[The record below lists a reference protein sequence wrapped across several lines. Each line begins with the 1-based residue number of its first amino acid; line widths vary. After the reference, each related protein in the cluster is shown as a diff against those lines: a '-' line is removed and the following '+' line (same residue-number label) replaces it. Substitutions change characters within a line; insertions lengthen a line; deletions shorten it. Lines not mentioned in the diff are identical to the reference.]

1 MGQWRSMSECVSRSG
16 TPWSRKVLGA
26 SCAAGLLLGLV
37 ATATLADVREPYQP
51 AEVQA
56 ADYDRAVALLSRNIQ
71 GTIKNASVTPHWIQG
86 RNEFWYVRD
95 FAGGFETVIVDAETG
110 TKRPAFDHQRLTAAL
125 NGIGD
130 GEFEPS
136 TLNIVSLRFD
146 DDRQM
151 AEVRSGSGVIE
162 CDLAEYTCE
171 AQPVWR
177 SDPFQIT
184 APDGKNA
191 AFRRDHNVWMRT
203 LAVGTERRL
212 TDDGEEHYSWGA
224 MPGWGPILGL
234 MRQGLDGPLVG
245 AAWSPDGAFL
255 VVPKVDERQVRD
267 YPYFESIPANGA
279 NRPRVLSKRM
289 GLVGD
294 EHFDRFEMV
303 VLEVAT
309 GRQKTVPLPE
319 DCKGELGSYPPQAL
333 WTQGS
338 DRVFFICIAP
348 DASKVELIE
357 YDVATGQTQVA
368 WRETSDSWIDLN
380 HSLYQSLGANVRL
393 LDDGHR
399 AIIYSQRDGWGH
411 LYLVNTANGKT
422 IRQLTRGE
430 WVVHDIVHVDEQN
443 SWVYYT
449 AGGREPGRNPYWRHV
464 YRSSLDGKQ
473 TGLLTPEAADHAATV
488 TGSGLMGAVP
498 TFSPDGS
505 YFIDN
510 LSTIEN
516 PPVAILRR
524 ADGSVVTKLE
534 EADAAELFAR
544 GYEPPESFRV
554 KAADGET
561 DIYGVIY
568 RPKNMRAGLKYPVIE
583 HVYGGPQTNL
593 TPRTFTR
600 AAGTE
605 RIGGQG
611 DTSVFT
617 ELGFAVVLMDV
628 RGTPWRSKTFHDY
641 MWKKHDEFALEDHVA
656 ALRQL
661 GAQYPW
667 LDLDRV
673 GITGHSWGGYASTL
687 AMLRYPDFYK
697 VAVSSAGP
705 YDYRYLY
712 PAFVRWTG
720 WPQYEDGSRIAP
732 DETTPLVNLQPAAAL
747 VENLAGKL
755 LIVYGDQDENTL
767 PASTLTFVDALID
780 AEKDF
785 DLLMLPNR
793 DHFFTNEPY
802 FIRRRMDYFVEYLL
816 GARPPADYRI
826 NRESGH

>member
-1 MGQWRSMSECVSRSG
+1 MSERLSRCN
-16 TPWSRKVLGA
+16 TQWCRKLLSA
-26 SCAAGLLLGLV
+26 PSLAGLLLGIV
-37 ATATLADVREPYQP
+37 STATLADLRKPYQP
-51 AEVQA
+51 TEVQA
-56 ADYDRAVALLSRNIQ
+56 ADYDRAVTLLSRNIQ
-71 GTIKNASVTPHWIQG
+71 GTIRNATVTPHWIPG
-86 RNEFWYVRD
+86 RSEFWYVRD
-95 FAGGFETVIVDAETG
+95 TAGGVETVIVDADTG
-110 TKRPAFDHQRLTAAL
+110 AKRPAFDHQRLSATL

-130 GEFEPS
+130 DEFEP
-136 TLNIVSLRFD
+136 TALRIESIRSD
-146 DDRQM
+146 ENQWTVD
-151 AEVRSGSGVIE
+151 VRSGGGVIQCE
-162 CDLAEYTCE
+162 LADYTCK
-171 AQPVWR
+171 AQPAWR
-177 SDPFQIT
+177 LDPVVME
-184 APDGKNA
+184 APDGKSA
-191 AFRRDHNVWMRT
+191 AFRRQHNVWLRD
-203 LAVGTERRL
+203 LKDGSERQL
-212 TDDGEEHYSWGA
+212 TSNGEAHYSWGA
-224 MPGWGPILGL
+224 MPGWGPKLGMIRL
-234 MRQGLDGPLVG
+234 EGPLIG
-245 AAWSPDGAFL
+245 TAWSPDGASL
-255 VVPKVDERQVRD
+255 VVPKVNERQVKD
-267 YPYFESIPANGA
+267 YEFFEAVPANGA
-279 NRPRVLSKRM
+279 NRPKALSKRI

-294 EHFDRFEMV
+294 EHFVQFEMNVLDV
-303 VLEVAT
+303 VS
-309 GRQKTVPLPE
+309 GQQKAVPLPE
-319 DCKGELGSYPPQAL
+319 DCKGDLGSYPPQTL
-333 WTQGS
+333 WTASS

-348 DASKVELIE
+348 DASKVDLIE
-357 YDVATGQTQVA
+357 YVLSSGRIRVA

-393 LDDGHR
+393 LDNGHR
-399 AIIYSQRDGWGH
+399 AIVFSQRNGWGH
-411 LYLVNTANGKT
+411 LYLVNTANGNT
-422 IRQLTRGE
+422 IRPLTRGE
-430 WVVHDIVHVDEQN
+430 WVVHDIVHVDEEN
-443 SWVYYT
+443 GWVYYT
-449 AGGREPGRNPYWRHV
+449 AGGRESARNPYWRHV
-464 YRSSLDGKQ
+464 YRSSLDGKR
-473 TGLLTPEAADHAATV
+473 TELLTPEAADHAATV
-488 TGSGLMGAVP
+488 AGSGLMGAVP

-510 LSTIEN
+510 LSTVET

-534 EADAAELFAR
+534 EADASELFAR
-544 GYEPPESFRV
+544 SYEPPESFRV

-568 RPKNMRAGLKYPVIE
+568 QPKNMQAGMKYPVIE
-583 HVYGGPQTNL
+583 HIYGGPQTNL

-628 RGTPWRSKTFHDY
+628 RGTPWRSKHFHDY
-641 MWKKHDEFALEDHVA
+641 MWKKHDEFALEDHVV

-661 GAQYPW
+661 EQKYPW

-705 YDYRYLY
+705 YDYRYLP
-712 PAFVRWTG
+712 PASVKWTG
-720 WPQYEDGSRIAP
+720 WPQYEDGGRIAP
-732 DETTPLVNLQPAAAL
+732 DEMARLVNLQPAAAF

-802 FIRRRMDYFVEYLL
+802 FIHRRLDYFVEYLL
-816 GARPPADYRI
+816 GAKPPAEYRI
-826 NRESGH
+826 DSKSSH

>member
-1 MGQWRSMSECVSRSG
+1 MSECVSRSN
-16 TPWSRKVLGA
+16 TPWSRKVRGA
-26 SCAAGLLLGLV
+26 SCAAGLLLGFV
-37 ATATLADVREPYQP
+37 ATAILADVLEPYQP

-71 GTIKNASVTPHWIQG
+71 GTVRNTMVTPHWFPG
-86 RNEFWYVRD
+86 RNEFWYVRETAD
-95 FAGGFETVIVDAETG
+95 GIETVIVDADTG
-110 TKRPAFDHQRLTAAL
+110 AKRPAFDHQQLSAAL
-125 NGIGD
+125 NEIGD
-130 GEFEPS
+130 GKFEP
-136 TLNIVSLRFD
+136 TALDIVSIRFD
-146 DDRQM
+146 GNRQM
-151 AEVRSGSGVIE
+151 AEVRSGSGVIQ

-171 AQPVWR
+171 ALPAWR
-177 SDPFQIT
+177 LDPFQVT
-184 APDGKNA
+184 APDGQIA
-191 AFRRDHNVWMRT
+191 AFRHDHDVWVRV
-203 LAVGTERRL
+203 LADGTERRL

-267 YPYFESIPANGA
+267 YPYYDSVPANDA
-279 NRPRVLSKRM
+279 NRPQVLNKRI

-294 EHFDRFEMV
+294 EHREEFEMF
-303 VLEVAT
+303 VLDVAS
-309 GRQKTVPLPE
+309 GEQKAIPLPQ
-319 DCKGELGSYPPQAL
+319 DCRGELGSFPPQAL
-333 WTQGS
+333 WTDRS

-348 DASKVELIE
+348 DASKVELIGF
-357 YDVATGQTQVA
+357 DPASGGAQLA
-368 WRETSDSWIDLN
+368 WREISDSWIDLN

-393 LDDGHR
+393 LDHGNR
-399 AIIYSQRDGWGH
+399 AIIFSQRDGWGH
-411 LYLVNTANGKT
+411 LYLVDTESGET

-430 WVVHDIVHVDEQN
+430 WVVHDIVHVDEEEG
-443 SWVYYT
+443 WVYYT

-464 YRSSLDGKQ
+464 YRSSLDGTQ
-473 TGLLTPEAADHAATV
+473 TALLTPEEADHATTV
-488 TGSGLMGAVP
+488 AGSGLLGAVS
-498 TFSPDGS
+498 TFAPDGE
-505 YFIDN
+505 YYVDN
-510 LSTIEN
+510 QSTIDM
-516 PPVAILRR
+516 PPVATLRR
-524 ADGSVVTKLE
+524 ADGSAVATLE
-534 EADAAELFAR
+534 KADASALFAR
-544 GYEPPESFRV
+544 GYEPPESFSV
-554 KAADGET
+554 KAVDGET

-568 RPKNMRAGLKYPVIE
+568 RPKNLQAGLKYPVIE
-583 HVYGGPQTNL
+583 HIYGGPQTNL

-600 AAGTE
+600 AAGLD

-628 RGTPWRSKTFHDY
+628 RGTPWRSKQFHDY
-641 MWKKHDEFALEDHVA
+641 TWKKHDEFAIEDHVA

-661 GAQYPW
+661 GERFPW

-712 PAFVRWTG
+712 PAFVKWTG
-720 WPQYEDGSRIAP
+720 WPQYEDGTRIAP
-732 DETTPLVNLQPAAAL
+732 DETARLVNLQPAAAL

-755 LIVYGDQDENTL
+755 LIVYGEHDENTL

-780 AEKDF
+780 AGKDF

-816 GARPPADYRI
+816 GARPPVGYHI
-826 NRESGH
+826 NRESPR